1 MFGETPVEGYEVHT
15 GAHRNPVNTDK
26 IAYVSYDRNLD
37 LHAGEV
43 VYVVE
48 LHVRNGN
55 TLEEGHVYRY
65 FVGHH

>member
-1 MFGETPVEGYEVHT
+1 MFGETPVEGYEVK
-15 GAHRNPVNTDK
+15 G
-26 IAYVSYDRNLD
+26 IELYRNLD

-65 FVGHH
+65 FVGHQDLRKFRDQIDDFL